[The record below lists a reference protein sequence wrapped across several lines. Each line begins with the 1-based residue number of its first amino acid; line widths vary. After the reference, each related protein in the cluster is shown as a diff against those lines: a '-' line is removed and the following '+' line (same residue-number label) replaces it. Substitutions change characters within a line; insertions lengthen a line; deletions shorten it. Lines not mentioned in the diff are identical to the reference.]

1 MSLTTE
7 EIIGGMYRAHRAGQP
22 FAALVANPQFANLPL
37 EQKKE
42 VLAGL
47 RQRMGGET
55 SSTANAL
62 TAMIKGTA
70 GGALSGIPLGVAVP
84 LALEMSESGA
94 TKRSVLEALKFA
106 ASNKN
111 VKMLVGS
118 GIALGATAGLLNSAF
133 SLHQANKDK
142 ETFKKDLEEASHG
155 GEALAA
161 ASFGAIGGKS
171 APRYVD
177 VSPVIKTFGD
187 TATPSILAAARFGHH
202 STVADSNKHPTYYE
216 DLIRNLNSKTVAG
229 APIDPDRVKDILETL
244 GKNRD
249 TYQAVHSVV
258 LNSPRELHI
267 DPGAAEAIKE
277 DVAGQ
282 FNQTNDNIANLSLIE
297 QYARQLRD
305 MKRGAN

>member
-142 ETFKKDLEEASHG
+142 ETFKKDLEDASHG

-161 ASFGAIGGKS
+161 ASFGAIGGSS
-171 APRYVD
+171 APRHIN

-187 TATPSILAAARFGHH
+187 VATPSLMASARFGHLAAL
-202 STVADSNKHPTYYE
+202 ADSAKHPDEYAQM
-216 DLIRNLNSKTVAG
+216 IMNLNNKAVSGT
-229 APIDPDRVKDILETL
+229 PLDPDKIRDILGKLE
-244 GKNRD
+244 KNRD
-249 TYQAVHSVV
+249 VYQSLQSTVV
-258 LNSPRELHI
+258 NSPRELHI
-267 DPGAAEAIKE
+267 DLGSAQAIQA
-277 DVAGQ
+277 DLVDQ
-282 FNQTNDNIANLSLIE
+282 QNQTNENIANLSLIE